1 VLTFA
6 LNRIELDYE
15 TWNRKKINDRFEF
28 PIELD
33 VSKYLEIDLRN
44 ATKPDEYIYELKGIV
59 IHQGGPYG
67 GHYLAYIKDD
77 LKQGKWDLEIP

>member
-1 VLTFA
+1 MLTFA

-33 VSKYLEIDLRN
+33 VSKYLDNEVRIN
-44 ATKPDEYIYELKGIV
+44 TTPDESIYELKGIV
-59 IHQGGPYG
+59 IH
-67 GHYLAYIKDD
+67 
-77 LKQGKWDLEIP
+77 

>member
-1 VLTFA
+1 MLTFA

-33 VSKYLEIDLRN
+33 VSKYLDNDVRL
-44 ATKPDEYIYELKGIV
+44 TSTPDESIYELKGIV
-59 IHQGGPYG
+59 IH
-67 GHYLAYIKDD
+67 
-77 LKQGKWDLEIP
+77 

>member
-1 VLTFA
+1 MLTFA

-33 VSKYLEIDLRN
+33 VTKYLDNDVRL
-44 ATKPDEYIYELKGIV
+44 TTTPDESIYELKGIV
-59 IHQGGPYG
+59 IH
-67 GHYLAYIKDD
+67 
-77 LKQGKWDLEIP
+77 